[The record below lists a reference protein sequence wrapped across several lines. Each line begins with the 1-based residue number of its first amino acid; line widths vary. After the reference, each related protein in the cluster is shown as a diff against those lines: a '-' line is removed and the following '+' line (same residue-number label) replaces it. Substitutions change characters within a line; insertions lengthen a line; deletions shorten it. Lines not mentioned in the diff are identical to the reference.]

1 MPRALA
7 PAPTVES
14 AIQRRALE
22 FFFHKTAPHLA
33 GYFEST
39 FFRHTVL
46 QLTLT
51 EPAIRQASA
60 AIGVLHEQTSLGAL
74 ESSKLGLL
82 PITPIEMY
90 NRSIRAILDK
100 GKTDPSS
107 YPLIATTN
115 LLFTAFEY
123 FQGNVDAAANHIQGG
138 IRILQAWRASNGG
151 PPKLSWGRNYA
162 TAQEQFMEVKI
173 APLLSTFNTNALGYH
188 QGPHTDIYLNPITDQ
203 GELLFADRF
212 ENIIE
217 ARVALLDMITCANSH
232 FYQFNNFRF
241 QGPLDDPHSA
251 TVFHN
256 IRKNLDTWQA
266 LFDDLVA
273 RRKTSWAKKD
283 QHSAD
288 AIRIIRISMSF
299 GVTSFLTDSECTW
312 DTLRTDYEEAIELA
326 ERLLIDRD
334 QYAASG
340 NSRTL
345 SLDCGMIFSFHALAW
360 KCRWPRLRRRALDV
374 FRRIPS
380 REWLLDMGHYHRI
393 FSRIMELEEDHLNL
407 PPGATPK
414 DDWLPPE
421 NVRIHDF
428 KVVLVPGSPG
438 WHPSYEVTFWSKPR
452 GLDKPWLSL
461 TENMQLGTPSGNGVV
476 PYNMI
481 SRKPWAMPEL
491 VTSSVRQ

>member
-1 MPRALA
+1 MG
-7 PAPTVES
+7 
-14 AIQRRALE
+14 
-22 FFFHKTAPHLA
+22 

-60 AIGVLHEQTSLGAL
+60 AIGVLHEQTTLGAQ

-82 PITPIEMY
+82 PITPIQMY

-100 GKTDPSS
+100 GKTDPNS

-115 LLFTAFEY
+115 LLFIAFEY
-123 FQGNVDAAANHIQGG
+123 FQGSVDAAANHIQSG
-138 IRILQAWRASNGG
+138 INILQAWRANNGG
-151 PPKLSWGRNYA
+151 PPKLPWGKNYPSS
-162 TAQEQFMEVKI
+162 QSQFMEVKI
-173 APLLSTFNTNALGYH
+173 APLLSTFNTNALGYS
-188 QGPHTDIYLNPITDQ
+188 QGHHTDIFLNPISEQ
-203 GELLFADRF
+203 GELMFADRF

-217 ARVALLDMITCANSH
+217 ARVALLDMIACANSH
-232 FYQFNNFRF
+232 FYRFNNFRTH
-241 QGPLDDPHSA
+241 GPLDDPHSA
-251 TVFHN
+251 TVFKN
-256 IRKNLDTWQA
+256 IIKNLDRWQY
-266 LFDDLVA
+266 LLDDLVI
-273 RRKTSWAKKD
+273 RRKTSWARKD

-299 GVTSFLTDSECTW
+299 GVTSFLADNECAWDS
-312 DTLRTDYEEAIELA
+312 LRTEYEEAIELA
-326 ERLLIDRD
+326 ERLVTDRD
-334 QYAASG
+334 RYASDG

-360 KCRWPRLRRRALDV
+360 KCRWPHLRRRALDV
-374 FRRIPS
+374 FRRIPK

-393 FSRIMELEEDHLNL
+393 FSRIMELEENHLNL
-407 PPGATPK
+407 PPGAVPRE
-414 DDWLPPE
+414 DWLPPE

-428 KVVLVPGSPG
+428 KVVLIPGTPEWQTG
-438 WHPSYEVTFWSKPR
+438 YEVTFWSKPQ

-461 TENMQLGTPSGNGVV
+461 TENMQLGTPSGSGAV

-481 SRKPWAMPEL
+481 SRKPWTMPEL
-491 VTSSVRQ
+491 VTSSVRR